1 MTAPHG
7 GKLIDRV
14 LKGEEQQKVLER
26 ARTLPEI
33 ELNRELAFEVE
44 NIATGVFSPLEG
56 FLGKEDFECILARGR
71 LANDLPWTI
80 PIVLDIPEDTVRSI
94 RDEVALYYNGC
105 PIALLQVKEI
115 YSYDKERM
123 ARGIYGTTSEEH
135 PGVSKIKGMR
145 ETLLAGPIELIDP
158 VPSAFPQYKLSSK
171 ETRVLFE
178 LKGWKTV
185 VGFQTRNVPHIGH
198 EYVQKTA
205 LTFVDGLFI
214 NPVIGR
220 KKPGD
225 FKDEV
230 IIAAYEALMKDYY
243 LKDTAVL
250 AILQMEMRYAGPRE
264 AIHHAIIR
272 KNFGCTHF
280 IVGRDHAGVGDFYP
294 PYAAQEIFDE
304 YPDIGIVPL
313 FFRSFFHCKKCGGVV
328 NEKICPHGE
337 QHRVNFSGTKLRKIL
352 QAEVEVEVEEKELLI
367 RSEVEKVVRE
377 HPEPFV
383 K

>member
-1 MTAPHG
+1 MIPPHG

-14 LKGEEQQKVLER
+14 LKGEERQKALAR
-26 ARTLPEI
+26 ARILPKI
-33 ELNRELAFEVE
+33 ELDRELAFEVE

-56 FLGKEDFECILARGR
+56 FLGKEDFESVLARGR

-80 PIVLDIPEDTVRSI
+80 PIVLDISKDMARSI
-94 RDEVALYYNGC
+94 KDEVALYYNGE

-115 YSYDKERM
+115 YAYDKEKM

-135 PGVSKIKGMR
+135 PGVLKVEGMK
-145 ETLLAGPIELIDP
+145 EVLLAGPIYLLNP
-158 VPSAFPQYKLSSK
+158 VPSPFPRYKLSPR

-230 IIAAYEALMKDYY
+230 IIAAYEALIQNYY
-243 LKDTAVL
+243 LKDTAVM

-280 IVGRDHAGVGDFYP
+280 IVGRDHAGVGNFYP

-313 FFRSFFHCKKCGGVV
+313 FFRSFFYCKKCGGVV
-328 NEKICPHGE
+328 NEKICPHAGE
-337 QHRVNFSGTKLRKIL
+337 HRVNFSGTRLRGML
-352 QAEVEVEVEEKELLI
+352 QGKESSEGEFPLIRPEVEEVLRK
-367 RSEVEKVVRE
+367 
-377 HPEPFV
+377 HPDPFV